1 MRKALQTISILMLV
15 LTVLFPV
22 LYLIDAI
29 DASLMKSSILGVTI
43 VWFVVTPFWMGRQ
56 TNSQC

>member
-1 MRKALQTISILMLV
+1 MLV

-29 DASLMKSSILGVTI
+29 DASLMKTSILGVTI